1 MLNSDKVCM
10 HTHVTHKAI
19 FLKATNFSKTKYLIN
34 LDSILTKCN
43 VLFTE
48 YNNGLILSNNEVYSI
63 NTSED
68 KNDYYFGM
76 LEKRIL

>member
-1 MLNSDKVCM
+1 M
-10 HTHVTHKAI
+10 HAYTRDPRPYFWCYK
-19 FLKATNFSKTKYLIN
+19 LKTKYLIN
-34 LDSILTKCN
+34 FDSILTKCN

-68 KNDYYFGM
+68 KNDYYFGYA
-76 LEKRIL
+76 